1 LRLEQNFGMSR
12 PLEDIRILALSQ
24 FGAGP
29 YGTLMLADLGAEI
42 IKIEDPA
49 TAGDVSRGV
58 PPTDV
63 ENDSLY
69 FQCFN
74 RNKRSLSLN
83 IRSAEGKAIF
93 HKLVNISHG
102 VFNNLRGDVPAKL
115 GITYEALKVHNPG
128 IVCCSLSAYG
138 RTGEDA
144 ELPGYDP
151 LLQASEGYM
160 SLTGGPE
167 DDPTKCGVSVID
179 FSAGLAAAFGMMAGI
194 LSAMRTGKGC
204 DVDVSLRGTA
214 LSMLNYYAVWY
225 LNLGGVPERMAD
237 SSHAV
242 LAPAQTFRSK
252 DGHIV
257 IFCAKEKFWELLCH
271 ELGKPEWKA
280 DKRFSSFGARLKN
293 KAQLVQLLRP
303 LLLTR
308 TTAEWMQQL
317 RGKVPCA
324 PVRTLGEA
332 LEDATQA
339 EQEMIIEVD
348 HHHFGK
354 IRQIGSP
361 VRFAG
366 DTPRHRAAPPLGS
379 DTSDILKKYL
389 NYTED
394 DVQILH
400 TRGIV

>member
-1 LRLEQNFGMSR
+1 MSR
-12 PLEDIRILALSQ
+12 PLGGIRILAISQ

-29 YGTLMLADLGAEI
+29 YGTLMLADLGAEV

-58 PPTDV
+58 PPTDA

-83 IRSAEGKAIF
+83 LGSSQGKEIF
-93 HKLVNISHG
+93 HKLVKVSHA

-115 GITYEALKVHNPG
+115 GLTYEALKSHNPA

-144 ELPGYDP
+144 KLPGYDP

-160 SLTGGPE
+160 SITGGPE

-179 FSAGLAAAFGMMAGI
+179 FAAGLTAAFGTVSGI
-194 LSAMRTGKGC
+194 LSAMRSGKGC
-204 DVDVSLRGTA
+204 DVDVSLRSTA

-225 LNLGGVPERMAD
+225 LNLGLASERLAD

-242 LAPAQTFRSK
+242 LAPAQTFKSK

-257 IFCAKEKFWELLCH
+257 IFCAKEKFWELLC
-271 ELGKPEWKA
+271 EEIGKPEWKV
-280 DKRFSSFGARLKN
+280 DERFSNFAARLKN
-293 KAQLVQLLRP
+293 KKELVELLQSILVAKP
-303 LLLTR
+303 TS
-308 TTAEWMQQL
+308 EWIQIF

-324 PVRTLGEA
+324 PVRTLGDA
-332 LEDATQA
+332 LDDAASAAQ
-339 EQEMIIEVD
+339 MIVEID
-348 HHHFGK
+348 HPHFGA
-354 IRQIGSP
+354 IREVASP
-361 VRFAG
+361 VKISG
-366 DTPRHRAAPPLGS
+366 DTPDYRAAPSLGE
-379 DTSDILKKYL
+379 DTFDILTRDL
-389 NYTED
+389 SYTEND
-394 DVQILH
+394 IKTLRQ
-400 TRGIV
+400 RGVI

>member
-1 LRLEQNFGMSR
+1 MSR
-12 PLEDIRILALSQ
+12 PLEGIRILAISQ

-29 YGTLMLADLGAEI
+29 YGTLMLADLGADV

-58 PPTDV
+58 PPTDA

-83 IRSAEGKAIF
+83 LGSLEGKEIF
-93 HKLVNISHG
+93 HKLVKTSHA

-115 GITYEALKVHNPG
+115 GITYEALQAYNPA

-138 RTGEDA
+138 RTGKDSR
-144 ELPGYDP
+144 LPGYDP

-160 SLTGGPE
+160 SITGGPQE
-167 DDPTKCGVSVID
+167 APTKCGVSVID
-179 FSAGLAAAFGMMAGI
+179 FAAGLAAAFGTMAGI
-194 LSAMRTGKGC
+194 LAASRSGEGC

-214 LSMLNYYAVWY
+214 LSMLNYYAAWY
-225 LNLGGVPERMAD
+225 LNLGLAPERLAD

-242 LAPAQTFRSK
+242 LAPAQTFKSK

-257 IFCAKEKFWELLCH
+257 VFCAKEKFWEMLCE
-271 ELGKPEWKA
+271 ELGRPEWKS
-280 DKRFSSFGARLKN
+280 DERFCNFAARLKN
-293 KAQLVQLLRP
+293 KAELVDLLQP
-303 LLLTR
+303 LLMAK
-308 TTAEWMQQL
+308 TTSEWIRIL

-332 LEDATQA
+332 LDDAVSSGQDT
-339 EQEMIIEVD
+339 IVEVD
-348 HHHFGK
+348 HPHFGR
-354 IRQIGSP
+354 IREVGSP
-361 VRFAG
+361 VIVSGDHAG
-366 DTPRHRAAPPLGS
+366 HRSAPSLGEDTF
-379 DTSDILKKYL
+379 DILTRDL
-389 NYTED
+389 SYTEND
-394 DVQILH
+394 IQVLRQ
-400 TRGIV
+400 RGVI